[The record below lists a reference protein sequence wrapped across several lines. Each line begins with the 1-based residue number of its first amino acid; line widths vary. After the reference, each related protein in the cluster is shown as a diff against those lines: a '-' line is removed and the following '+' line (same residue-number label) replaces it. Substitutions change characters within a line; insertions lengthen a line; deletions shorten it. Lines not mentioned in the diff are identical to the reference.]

1 MTAITRWVYRY
12 AHKDEPVPDGWVSR
26 LCVGRH
32 GAEGYVIW
40 SRQVTNSRVKGAS
53 FERTCATK
61 INQWFQDYTGY
72 DIEVKRDL
80 EQYRSGDHGDLIGL
94 PGWTIE
100 CKRYNSNGSVFY
112 RREWWEQ
119 VVTASL
125 SNGTQPVL
133 IYKYD
138 RQPMCCVVFLS
149 SISSNYVSKQ
159 STAIISFDTWLML
172 AAESLV
178 DSEL

>member
-1 MTAITRWVYRY
+1 M
-12 AHKDEPVPDGWVSR
+12 
-26 LCVGRH
+26 
-32 GAEGYVIW
+32 
-40 SRQVTNSRVKGAS
+40 TNSRQKGAS
-53 FERTCATK
+53 FEREISNK
-61 INQWFQDYTGY
+61 INEWFQEYTGY
-72 DIEVKRDL
+72 EIEVKRDL
-80 EQYRSGDHGDLIGL
+80 EQYRSSDHGDIIGL

-100 CKRYNSNGSVFY
+100 CKRYNSNGSIY
-112 RREWWEQ
+112 YKREWWEQ

-138 RQPMCCVVFLS
+138 RQPICCVVFLS
-149 SISSNYVSKQ
+149 SINADYAGKQ
-159 STAIISFDTWLML
+159 DTVIIPFSTWCML

>member
-1 MTAITRWVYRY
+1 M
-12 AHKDEPVPDGWVSR
+12 
-26 LCVGRH
+26 
-32 GAEGYVIW
+32 
-40 SRQVTNSRVKGAS
+40 TNSRNKGAS
-53 FERTCATK
+53 FERECATK
-61 INQWFQDYTGY
+61 INTWFQDYTGY

-138 RQPMCCVVFLS
+138 RQPICCVVFLS
-149 SISSNYVSKQ
+149 SISSSYVSKQ

>member
-1 MTAITRWVYRY
+1 M
-12 AHKDEPVPDGWVSR
+12 
-26 LCVGRH
+26 
-32 GAEGYVIW
+32 
-40 SRQVTNSRVKGAS
+40 TNSRNKGAS
-53 FERTCATK
+53 FERECATK
-61 INQWFQDYTGY
+61 INQWFQEYTGY

-125 SNGTQPVL
+125 SMAPSPFSFTSMTGSLCAAWCFSPALAPAMSASKAPPSYRL
-133 IYKYD
+133 ILGL
-138 RQPMCCVVFLS
+138 C
-149 SISSNYVSKQ
+149 
-159 STAIISFDTWLML
+159 WLL
-172 AAESLV
+172 NPL
-178 DSEL
+178 